1 MKGHD
6 HHQHVQGE
14 AQPIVDHFVISRF
27 GQVLEKLVDADE
39 TMQKIAKITEET
51 DELTVA
57 MTSMVVRVTMMR
69 SVKLSTSK

>member
-1 MKGHD
+1 M
-6 HHQHVQGE
+6 
-14 AQPIVDHFVISRF
+14 
-27 GQVLEKLVDADE
+27 EKLVDADE

-69 SVKLSTSK
+69 SVKLSTAKKRER